1 MEEGQRLFREPI
13 ISIISDGIRRN
24 SENTDIHLWW
34 ASKERN
40 KDAIFMKICYAT
52 LLLLSMDWEAAVG
65 WVPVR
70 FEASIEL
77 YRLDINISYTVDRV
91 VGLAILFPK
100 QGSAEFLR
108 SEMVLIQIV
117 GMV

>member
-1 MEEGQRLFREPI
+1 
-13 ISIISDGIRRN
+13 
-24 SENTDIHLWW
+24 
-34 ASKERN
+34 
-40 KDAIFMKICYAT
+40 
-52 LLLLSMDWEAAVG
+52 
-65 WVPVR
+65 VPVR